1 MAKIFFFI
9 YDFSSL
15 KNLQIYRKSWSLKKA
30 KKCIVIF
37 KLNFVLDLN
46 LIKYL
51 LKIKKKKFIMAKL
64 FFKIDFHVL
73 KEFKNK
79 FRNQNPEKWQ
89 KLSNNLKNDQNCQDN
104 LKNDQIC
111 QKSKTWQNQLN
122 FLEKWQDFLDWPT
135 ENERLIR
142 KITIWAPV
150 FTNLKASS

>member
-1 MAKIFFFI
+1 
-9 YDFSSL
+9 
-15 KNLQIYRKSWSLKKA
+15 
-30 KKCIVIF
+30 
-37 KLNFVLDLN
+37 
-46 LIKYL
+46 
-51 LKIKKKKFIMAKL
+51 MAKL

-150 FTNLKASS
+150 FTNLKASA